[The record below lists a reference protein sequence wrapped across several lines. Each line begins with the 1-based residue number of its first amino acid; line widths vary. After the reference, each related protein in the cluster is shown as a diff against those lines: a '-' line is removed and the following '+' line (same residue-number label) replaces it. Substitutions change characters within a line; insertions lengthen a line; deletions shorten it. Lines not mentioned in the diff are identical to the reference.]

1 MKNNKLFLIKL
12 IHTLIWIFYVGI
24 IFYVLYSGITDT
36 VTIYS
41 WIAIALVM
49 FEGLVLAL
57 FQWRCP
63 LTVLGYRYTENR
75 DVGFDIF
82 LPRWLAKNNKLIF
95 TAIFMTGFLLVLCR
109 VFIK

>member
-12 IHTLIWIFYVGI
+12 IHTLIWVFYVAI
-24 IFYVLYSGITDT
+24 ILYVLYSGIMNA

-41 WIAIALVM
+41 WIAISLVI
-49 FEGLVLAL
+49 FEGFVLML
-57 FQWRCP
+57 FQWKCP
-63 LTVLGYRYTENR
+63 LTVLGYRYTKDR

-95 TAIFMTGFLLVLCR
+95 TTIFMTGFLLVLYR
-109 VFIK
+109 FFIK